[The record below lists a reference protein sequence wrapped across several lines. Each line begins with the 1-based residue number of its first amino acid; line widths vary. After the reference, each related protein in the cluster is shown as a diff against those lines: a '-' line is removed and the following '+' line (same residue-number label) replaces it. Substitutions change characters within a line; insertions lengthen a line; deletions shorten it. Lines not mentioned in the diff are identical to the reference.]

1 MARSDAHTLPEDIRI
16 LVVEDDAV
24 EMTHLALLLEELGY
38 EVTASADN
46 ALDAMV
52 AFARTRPDL
61 VMLEIH
67 LKGETSGVDF
77 AHKLRELSDVP
88 VVFLSSSTDRETYEQ
103 ARRTLPHAYL
113 IKPIDPL
120 ALQSAVELA
129 LQQHKRNR
137 VAEFD
142 APYHQPSGGYFF
154 TKVGNHLKRIALDDI
169 EYIEVEGRY
178 SALVVGG
185 RRYHLKTS
193 LRELHEKLPADRFLR
208 VSRNHV
214 VQLSCIR
221 DIDIQQFEL
230 QVGQTVLPVSRTYK
244 DNLMRH
250 IRLL

>member
-1 MARSDAHTLPEDIRI
+1 MASPDAHTLPEYVRI

-24 EMTHLALLLEELGY
+24 EMTHLAILLEELGY

-61 VMLEIH
+61 VMLDIH
-67 LKGETSGVDF
+67 LKGEASGVDL

-88 VVFLSSSTDRETYEQ
+88 VLFLTSFADRETYEE

-113 IKPIDPL
+113 TKPIDPL

-129 LQQHKRNR
+129 LQQHKRNH
-137 VAEFD
+137 APEFD

-154 TKVGNHLKRIALDDI
+154 TKVGNHLKKIALDDI

-221 DIDIQQFEL
+221 DIDTQQFEL
-230 QVGQTVLPVSRTYK
+230 HVGQAVLPVSRTYK